1 MMMMMMMMMT
11 IIHEMA
17 LNWPTYKR
25 IYCTY

>member
-1 MMMMMMMMMT
+1 MMMMMMMMT

-17 LNWPTYKR
+17 LNWPTNKR